1 MCAASNKLAALDA
14 ELAGGILSQRDHSAL
29 QLLVERWY
37 GAAARQLTALEFPW
51 PEVQELLEMR
61 MRAIARE
68 TKFTGVLCRVPR
80 RTA

>member
-1 MCAASNKLAALDA
+1 MFAAGNKLAALDA
-14 ELAGGILSQRDHSAL
+14 ELADIMSERDHSAL
-29 QLLVERWY
+29 PLLIERWCD
-37 GAAARQLTALEFPW
+37 AAARQLTALEFPW